1 MTEAPRRYSARPD
14 GAPSISEALTGAQ
27 INRLE
32 NALSDVIGY
41 GWGSV
46 TLIVDR
52 GEVTLIEKRTTERMD
67 KLK

>member
-1 MTEAPRRYSARPD
+1 
-14 GAPSISEALTGAQ
+14 LTGAQ